1 MVNRTSVRSRLF
13 PGNEVTE
20 RWQWQSRKKAAL
32 EFIKE
37 IDVIRFNGGRIQK
50 EGGNIDPVGCW
61 PEECILP

>member
-1 MVNRTSVRSRLF
+1 MAMAK
-13 PGNEVTE
+13 
-20 RWQWQSRKKAAL
+20 RKKAAL

-50 EGGNIDPVGCW
+50 EGGNIDPIGCW